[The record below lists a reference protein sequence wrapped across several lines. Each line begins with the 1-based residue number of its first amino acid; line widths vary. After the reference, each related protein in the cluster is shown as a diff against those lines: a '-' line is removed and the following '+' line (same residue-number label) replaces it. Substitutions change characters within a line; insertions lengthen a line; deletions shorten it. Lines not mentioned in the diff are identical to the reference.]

1 MMSRMLTSIF
11 MIGSIGYFAYR
22 FRFRIINVLLGSSWM
37 RRLAVGSMMSLP
49 GVKNKMMQS
58 VFGRPSEW

>member
-1 MMSRMLTSIF
+1 MSRMLTSIF